1 MPVDRRAGRENVI
14 SMSVLLAPP
23 RLFGPLLF
31 FEIVRLARRT
41 RYIVLRT
48 LFALSLLILL
58 WLVVWK
64 AEQAMPVPVRIR
76 GGQIVFVPRDQ
87 AAGWRS
93 NPTFEILRPAGLNNQ
108 EMAKVAETFFYAF
121 MMSQFLVVLL
131 FTPAYTAG
139 AIAEDKEHHRLEFL
153 FATDL
158 HNLEIVLSKLI
169 ARVVNL
175 CLLIMVGLPVISIME
190 VWGGIDPGLVLVAYL
205 AMVLTIVSLGA
216 LCIYQSVHARRA
228 RDAIIT
234 SYLFIGAYFG
244 ATYLLSILLGYPSVA
259 SQVFLQWPVSVTGQ
273 RVIKALC
280 MGNPLT
286 SLAEL
291 RSAVAAGASIRSVL
305 PALLFRFALFHVIL
319 SIAFTWAAVRQLRK
333 SALEA
338 APATVKTRKARRR
351 LLNRLGI
358 DGQPIMWKEILF
370 DQGMS
375 FTWAGRAIVVLIVLG
390 SFIPAVWEIGK
401 ILFDSWRGAMIRMGW
416 EIGEAVNLWVRQV
429 GTLVACLTIL
439 GVAVRAA
446 GSVSGEKE
454 RQTYDSLACTP
465 IESSA
470 IVCAKWA
477 SSLWSARWG
486 VFWLF
491 LIWILGV
498 GTGGLYVFVIP
509 WLILAW
515 LVYASFFAMLGL
527 WFSLTSQSTLR
538 ATIWTLAVM
547 VGLSIGH
554 WLPWTIFGVP
564 KPGFNDV
571 PFGGLLQFQLYGLTP
586 PLALGW
592 FAFRGDSIYGLGYS
606 ENPLNILL
614 AIVEGFV
621 LWLLAGYFL
630 FQNACL
636 CFRQGPPV
644 TAAETYYR
652 TWKSGHARIGA
663 TVSQGWGPTDPNA
676 GP

>member
-1 MPVDRRAGRENVI
+1 
-14 SMSVLLAPP
+14 
-23 RLFGPLLF
+23 
-31 FEIVRLARRT
+31 
-41 RYIVLRT
+41 
-48 LFALSLLILL
+48 
-58 WLVVWK
+58 
-64 AEQAMPVPVRIR
+64 
-76 GGQIVFVPRDQ
+76 
-87 AAGWRS
+87 
-93 NPTFEILRPAGLNNQ
+93 
-108 EMAKVAETFFYAF
+108 MAKVAETFFYAF

-131 FTPAYTAG
+131 LTPAYTAG
-139 AIAEDKEHHRLEFL
+139 TIAEDKEHHRLEFL

-158 HNLEIVLSKLI
+158 RNLEIVLSKLI

-175 CLLIMVGLPVISIME
+175 CLLILVGLPIISIME

-244 ATYLLSILLGYPSVA
+244 FTYLLSILLGYPSVT
-259 SQVFLQWPVSVTGQ
+259 STVFLHWPVTITGQ

-280 MGNPLT
+280 MGNPFT

-291 RSAVAAGASIRSVL
+291 RDAVAAGASLGSVL

-319 SIAFTWAAVRQLRK
+319 SIAFTWAAVRQLRR

-338 APATVKTRKARRR
+338 APVVVKPRKAQRRF
-351 LLNRLGI
+351 LTRLGI
-358 DGQPIMWKEILF
+358 DSQPIMWKEIVF

-375 FTWAGRAIVVLIVLG
+375 FTWAGRVIVVLIVLC
-390 SFIPAVWEIGK
+390 SFVPALWEIGK
-401 ILFDSWRGAMIRMGW
+401 ILFHSWRGAMVYIGS
-416 EIGEAVNLWVRQV
+416 GEAINLWVRQV

-465 IESSA
+465 IESPA
-470 IVCAKWA
+470 ILFAKWA

-486 VFWLF
+486 IFWLF
-491 LIWILGV
+491 LIWMVGV

-538 ATIWTLAVM
+538 ATLWTLAVM

-554 WLPWTIFGVP
+554 WLPWTIFGIP
-564 KPGFNDV
+564 KPGFNDDLS
-571 PFGGLLQFQLYGLTP
+571 GGLLQFQLYGMTP

-592 FAFRGDSIYGLGYS
+592 FSFRGDSIYGVGYS
-606 ENPLNILL
+606 ENPLNVLL

-621 LWLLAGYFL
+621 VWLVAGYLL
-630 FQNACL
+630 FRNACL
-636 CFRQGPPV
+636 RFRCGPPV
-644 TAAETYYR
+644 TMAENHYR
-652 TWKSGHARIGA
+652 TWKSAQARTEA
-663 TVSQGWGPTDPNA
+663 TVSQGWGSTDPDA